1 MTIAELPSVV
11 AELPPFVLDPTAEPP
26 FSKCR
31 KLASWYPKFRQ
42 SLDGITDESPAERDL
57 SLASITAMGGWP
69 DQEIVNL
76 LVACRRDKG
85 SRPMEENHYAR
96 IIVQARAP
104 IAQAAAQERFETND
118 GKDRAEK
125 LADLSA
131 MLGLGLGAQILDL
144 VKHAG
149 DPPDYWMDTSGGSIT
164 LGRSENILTQ
174 RLFGYAVAATT
185 GRVLTRCKAVEWHK
199 RVQAILLCCRD
210 VDMLDASHPALE
222 VAQWLED
229 YLDSQTILDDPDV
242 ACRQHLPFR
251 REDGAVLF
259 ILDNFR
265 QYVHFHMG
273 AQLSTRKL
281 AHWLALGG
289 VTPTHI
295 NYDRPN
301 VGRSTRNYWIH
312 IKKSISHLDGYK
324 TSVIPLYG

>member
-1 MTIAELPSVV
+1 MTIAEL
-11 AELPPFVLDPTAEPP
+11 LPFVLDPHAEPP
-26 FSKCR
+26 FTKCR
-31 KLASWYPKFRQ
+31 QLVSSHTTFRK
-42 SLDGITDESPAERDL
+42 SLEGITDESPGEREK
-57 SLASITAMGGWP
+57 SLASITVMEGWS

-76 LVACRRDKG
+76 LVADRRAKG
-85 SRPMEENHYAR
+85 ADPMEEDYYTR

-104 IAQAAAQERFETND
+104 IVQARAQARFEAND

-125 LADLSA
+125 LADLST
-131 MLGLGLGAQILDL
+131 MLGLGPDDHQIVDL

-164 LGRSENILTQ
+164 LGRSETILTQ
-174 RLFGYAVAATT
+174 RLFRNAVAATT
-185 GRVLTRCKAVEWHK
+185 GQVLPTCKAVEWLG
-199 RVQAILLCCRD
+199 RAQAIYACCRD

-229 YLDSQTILDDPDV
+229 YLDKQTILDDPDV
-242 ACRQHLPFR
+242 ACFQRLPFR

-259 ILDNFR
+259 ILDSFR
-265 QYVHFHMG
+265 QYVHFGMG
-273 AQLSTRKL
+273 EQLSNRKL

-289 VTPTHI
+289 VTPTHV

-312 IKKSISHLDGYK
+312 IKKSFSHSDGYK